1 MLKQLYIKN
10 FTLIDELDITFH
22 SGFSVITGETG
33 AGKSIILGALHLLL
47 GARADSK
54 QIKNGSSKCVVEA
67 HFDLSHYGLETFF
80 DEFGIDYDA
89 NDCIIRREVNDNGKS
104 RAFVNDTPVA
114 LTTMRELGEQLIDI
128 HSQHQN
134 LLLQKEDFQLNVVDI
149 IADNAQLRQSYLQ
162 AYNEYHKATKRF
174 NDFQEASQRSKE
186 NEEFLRFQFSELD
199 KAKLVAGEDEELEQ
213 QSRTLSHVEDIK
225 SALYDASSALSSE
238 DGGCVEKTKNAS
250 SRLHDIT
257 EVFPEIKDVDERLSS
272 AYIELKDIA
281 QEIERKLEDVDFD
294 PRQLDEI
301 NSRLDLIYAL
311 EQKFHASSVDELINE
326 HKRLQDELA
335 SIDGG
340 DEQLEQLQ
348 QEMQEKYDVAMK
360 LARKLSDARK
370 KAAQKVEEGLKQRLV
385 PLGIPNVKFKIEFKE
400 RDCSPSGIDKV
411 SFLFSANSSTALQ
424 PVSQVA
430 SGGEISRVMLS
441 LKAMISGAVKL
452 PTIIFDEI
460 DTGVS
465 GRVAE
470 KMAQIMKEMG
480 DNHRQVLSITHLP
493 QIAAIGATHYKVSKE
508 ETAQGTIS
516 HMQMLTE
523 QERIEEIA
531 QMLSGSDISEA
542 AIANA
547 KTLLKNST
555 SKS

>member
-67 HFDLSHYGLETFF
+67 HFDLSHYGLEAFF
-80 DEFGIDYDA
+80 NEFGIDYDA

-174 NDFQEASQRSKE
+174 NDFQEASQKSKE

-326 HKRLQDELA
+326 YKRLQDELA

-348 QEMQEKYDVAMK
+348 QEMQEKFDVAMK

-555 SKS
+555 SES

>member
-174 NDFQEASQRSKE
+174 NDFQEASQKSKE

-326 HKRLQDELA
+326 YKRLQDELA

-348 QEMQEKYDVAMK
+348 QEMQEKFDVAMK

-508 ETAQGTIS
+508 ETTQGTIS

>member
-174 NDFQEASQRSKE
+174 NDFQETSQKSKE

-238 DGGCVEKTKNAS
+238 DGGCVEKTKNVS

-311 EQKFHASSVDELINE
+311 EQKFHASSVDELINKY
-326 HKRLQDELA
+326 KRLQDELA

>member
-174 NDFQEASQRSKE
+174 NDFQEASLKSKE

-326 HKRLQDELA
+326 YKRLQDELA

-555 SKS
+555 SES

>member
-174 NDFQEASQRSKE
+174 NDFQEASLKSKE

-326 HKRLQDELA
+326 YKRLQDELA

>member
-10 FTLIDELDITFH
+10 FTLIDELDITFQQ
-22 SGFSVITGETG
+22 GFSVITGETG

-174 NDFQEASQRSKE
+174 NDFQEASQKSKE

-225 SALYDASSALSSE
+225 SALYDASSALSTE

-301 NSRLDLIYAL
+301 NLRLDLIYAL
-311 EQKFHASSVDELINE
+311 EQKCLASSVDELINE
-326 HKRLQDELA
+326 YKRLQDELA

-470 KMAQIMKEMG
+470 RMAQIMKEMG

-555 SKS
+555 SES